1 MLRAATVA
9 VPVAL
14 GMAPGLSLAEDAWRE
29 KAIDIA
35 KATTPHEWPFT
46 VENGEL
52 KCIIFGGQ
60 RLVLFTEPDTND
72 PDWFVK
78 NIPYQMPRSVIVST
92 NPFEVLASLE
102 DADLFLPFDADFV
115 VLIKRLTPYAAMGQ
129 ALCEVLLAGGDDAGD
144 ED

>member
-9 VPVAL
+9 FPVAL
-14 GMAPGLSLAEDAWRE
+14 GMTPAVSLAEDAWQE
-29 KAIDIA
+29 KAIEIA
-35 KATTPHEWPFT
+35 QATTPHEWPFT
-46 VENGEL
+46 VDRGEL

-78 NIPYQMPRSVIVST
+78 NIPYEIPRSVIVST
-92 NPFEVLASLE
+92 NPLEIFASLE

-129 ALCEVLLAGGDDAGD
+129 ALCTELLAGGDDAGD